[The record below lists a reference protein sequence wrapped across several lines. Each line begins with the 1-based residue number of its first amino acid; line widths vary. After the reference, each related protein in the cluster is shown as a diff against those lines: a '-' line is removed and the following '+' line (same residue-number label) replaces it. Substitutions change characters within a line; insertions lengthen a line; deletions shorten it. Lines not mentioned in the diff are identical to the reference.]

1 MYPASTLA
9 GLHLKQSG
17 CKKVWMLGMPAMRE
31 ELEQHGLV
39 VTGEGGTLGSDT
51 FDKPEDHITWES
63 IDSYNFEPDVD
74 AVVQG
79 TDLTLNYSKAAIA
92 SVYL

>member
-1 MYPASTLA
+1 M
-9 GLHLKQSG
+9 
-17 CKKVWMLGMPAMRE
+17 
-31 ELEQHGLV
+31 
-39 VTGEGGTLGSDT
+39 LGSDT

-63 IDSYNFEPDVD
+63 IDAYKLEPGIE

-92 SVYL
+92 SLYLQKGAKWVVTNED